1 MQKDMMT
8 KSVILKYYSFNKTDS
23 RTEQR
28 SFQLR
33 WKRVNNVHEEN

>member
-1 MQKDMMT
+1 MQKDMT
-8 KSVILKYYSFNKTDS
+8 TESVLKYYSFNKTDS

-33 WKRVNNVHEEN
+33 WKRVNNVHEGN